1 MKDEEKKAQEAAAEA
16 TAEEQV
22 GEEAGGEAGSQDGGG
37 EDGGDAGGTAAEAT
51 AEEEATNVEEETS
64 TEQEEKLPKEL
75 LYERV
80 RTSFPDG
87 KYDEDEQ
94 EYYRKLTEML
104 DNAETGNK
112 KYNEFT
118 EKLMRRYKDDPEE
131 VAILLDYIEG
141 MPLIQA
147 IVKHKGEEALT
158 MREGDEGW
166 DGYQQAVQSRNA
178 DRERYIGLMEE
189 VKGNLSSTVEEFNE
203 WADELQLDDEK
214 RAKVWE
220 IINDDLNN
228 ISRGKFSKE
237 ILNRYR
243 NALDHDTDVE
253 GAYEQ
258 GKADGK
264 NEAIDAKREQMKGS
278 RLPNGNGGGKEHE
291 EKEEKKTTDPT
302 AAWLESLRHK

>member
-1 MKDEEKKAQEAAAEA
+1 MTDEEKKAQEAAAEA
-16 TAEEQV
+16 AAAAEQAG
-22 GEEAGGEAGSQDGGG
+22 GETGGEAGSQAGDGGDGGNGGG
-37 EDGGDAGGTAAEAT
+37 EAAAAAN
-51 AEEEATNVEEETS
+51 AEEETGTQ
-64 TEQEEKLPKEL
+64 QEEKLPKEL

-166 DGYQQAVQSRNA
+166 EGYQQAVQTRNA
-178 DRERYIGLMEE
+178 DRERYM
-189 VKGNLSSTVEEFNE
+189 GNLSSTVKEFNE

-214 RAKVWE
+214 RTKVWE

-243 NALDHDTDVE
+243 SALDHDTDVE

-258 GKADGK
+258 GKANGK

-278 RLPNGNGGGKEHE
+278 GLPNGNGGGKEHE

>member
-1 MKDEEKKAQEAAAEA
+1 MTDEEKKAQEAAAEA
-16 TAEEQV
+16 AAAAEQAG
-22 GEEAGGEAGSQDGGG
+22 GETGGEAGSQAGDGGDGGNGGG
-37 EDGGDAGGTAAEAT
+37 EAAAAAN
-51 AEEEATNVEEETS
+51 AEEETGTQ
-64 TEQEEKLPKEL
+64 QEEKLPKEL

-166 DGYQQAVQSRNA
+166 EGYQQAVQTRNA
-178 DRERYIGLMEE
+178 DRERYMGLMEE
-189 VKGNLSSTVEEFNE
+189 VKGNLSSTVKEFNE

-214 RAKVWE
+214 RTKVWE

-243 NALDHDTDVE
+243 SALDHDTDVE

-278 RLPNGNGGGKEHE
+278 GLPNGNGGGKEHE